1 MAHYDDLYEDITED
15 EIKERISNA
24 ERRIDMYKERVSEM
38 EADLNRYALLN
49 KTSRDI
55 LQNAKERDELAI
67 RDVRTSVEKMTRMLK
82 RVRNGEKIPVISFK
96 HYS

>member
-24 ERRIDMYKERVSEM
+24 ERRIDVYKERVSEM

-55 LQNAKERDELAI
+55 LQNAKEQDELAMQV
-67 RDVRTSVEKMTRMLK
+67 VRTSVEKMTRTLK
-82 RVRNGEKIPVISFK
+82 RVLNGEKISVISFE

>member
-24 ERRIDMYKERVSEM
+24 ERRIDMYKERVSKM
-38 EADLNRYALLN
+38 EADLSRYALLN

-55 LQNAKERDELAI
+55 LQNAKEQDELAI
-67 RDVRTSVEKMTRMLK
+67 RVVRTSVEKMTRMLK
-82 RVRNGEKIPVISFK
+82 RVRNGEKIPVISFE

>member
-15 EIKERISNA
+15 EIKEKISNA

-55 LQNAKERDELAI
+55 LQNAKEQDELAI
-67 RDVRTSVEKMTRMLK
+67 RVVRTSVEKMTRTLE
-82 RVRNGEKIPVISFK
+82 RVLNGEKIPRINFK
-96 HYS
+96 YYS

>member
-15 EIKERISNA
+15 EIKERISDA

-38 EADLNRYALLN
+38 EADLSRYALLN

-55 LQNAKERDELAI
+55 LQNAKKQDELAMQV
-67 RDVRTSVEKMTRMLK
+67 VRTSVEKMTRTLK
-82 RVRNGEKIPVISFK
+82 RVRNGEKISVISFE

>member
-15 EIKERISNA
+15 EIKERISDA
-24 ERRIDMYKERVSEM
+24 ERRIDVYKERVSEM

-55 LQNAKERDELAI
+55 LQNAKEQDELAMQV
-67 RDVRTSVEKMTRMLK
+67 VRTSVEKMTRTLK
-82 RVRNGEKIPVISFK
+82 RVRNGEKISVISFE

>member
-55 LQNAKERDELAI
+55 LQNAKEQDELAI
-67 RDVRTSVEKMTRMLK
+67 RVVRTSVEKMTRTLE
-82 RVRNGEKIPVISFK
+82 RVLNGEKIPVISFK

>member
-15 EIKERISNA
+15 EIKEEISNA

-55 LQNAKERDELAI
+55 LQNAKEQDELAI
-67 RDVRTSVEKMTRMLK
+67 RVVRTSVEKMTKTLE
-82 RVRNGEKIPVISFK
+82 RVLHGEKIPRINFK
-96 HYS
+96 YYS